1 MPSLHHTIL
10 PSGSAQPSRTIL
22 VLHGILGSGNNLRG
36 LAQGLVAADPSARCV
51 LVDLRMHGRS
61 QGFSA
66 PHHIDA
72 CASDLVRLSQ
82 SLDTAASEVIG
93 HSFGGKV
100 ALAFAEK
107 TPELR
112 RVALIDSSPFERAH
126 RRGSEH
132 TLSVVEMLEG
142 LPEYFVS
149 RPAFVEYVMARGFSR
164 MIADWL
170 AMNLDRADTGFRF
183 RLDMSAIRAL
193 IDDYFVRD
201 FWHVVEHSAA
211 RMDLVI
217 GGRSD
222 VWQPEDLA
230 RAHTLQTEQSDRVH
244 LHVLPQA
251 GHWVHVDDPE
261 GLLSA
266 LI

>member
-1 MPSLHHTIL
+1 MPLLHHTIL
-10 PSGSAQPSRTIL
+10 PSSSESASRTIF

-36 LAQGLVAADPSARCV
+36 LAQGLLAADPKARCV

-66 PHHIDA
+66 PHDIDA
-72 CASDLVRLSQ
+72 CANDLAQLAQ
-82 SLDTAASEVIG
+82 DLNIAPTEVIG

-107 TPELR
+107 MPSLR
-112 RVALIDSSPFERAH
+112 RVALIDSSPFERPH

-132 TLSVVEMLEG
+132 TLSVVEMLEQ
-142 LPEYFVS
+142 LPERFAS
-149 RPAFVEYVMARGFSR
+149 RPAFVEYVTARGFSR

-170 AMNLDRADTGFRF
+170 AMNLDRLDEGFRF

-193 IDDYFVRD
+193 IDDYFARD
-201 FWHVVEHSAA
+201 FWHVIEHSSA

-230 RAHTLQTEQSDRVH
+230 RAHALQTEQPERVH
-244 LHVLPQA
+244 LHMLPQA

-266 LI
+266 LA

>member
-1 MPSLHHTIL
+1 MPSLQHTVL
-10 PSGSAQPSRTIL
+10 PANSAPAARTIL
-22 VLHGILGSGNNLRG
+22 ILHGILGSGNNLRG
-36 LAQGLVAADPSARCV
+36 LAQGLLAADPGARCV

-61 QGFSA
+61 QGFLA
-66 PHHIDA
+66 PHDIDA
-72 CASDLVRLSQ
+72 CATDLVQLGE
-82 SLDTAASEVIG
+82 SLGTMPTEVLG

-107 TPELR
+107 VPELR
-112 RVALIDSSPFERAH
+112 RIALIDSSPFERPH

-132 TLSVVEMLEG
+132 TLSVVEMLER
-142 LPEYFVS
+142 LPDHFDS
-149 RPAFVEYVMARGFSR
+149 RPAFVDHVLQQGFSR

-170 AMNLDRADTGFRF
+170 AMNLDRTETGLRF
-183 RLDMSAIRAL
+183 RLDMAAIRSL

-201 FWHVVEHSAA
+201 FWHVIERATA
-211 RMDLVI
+211 RVDLII

-230 RAHTLQTEQSDRVH
+230 RAHALQTEQPDRVH

-251 GHWVHVDDPE
+251 GHWVHVDDLE

-266 LI
+266 LA